1 LAHEI
6 APTLKTSILTSLLLI
21 GAGLLAGH
29 SAAQIPSAAP
39 SQDTYST
46 ETTAT
51 LDSSNPAAIDLTT
64 KAAAASEPAL
74 DTVQIA
80 ILIDDLGY
88 NLRQG
93 IAAARLPGA
102 LTLAVLPHSPNGV
115 AIAELGHQRGKLIML
130 HAPMSNVKKLPLD
143 AGGLTETMSQQEFV
157 DILYQNL
164 EAIPHVQGL
173 NNHMGSYLTQLDTP
187 MTWLME
193 TLAREN
199 LFFIDSRTS
208 PQSIAWETAQSFQV
222 PTRKRDVFLDNK
234 RDQAAIGEQFDQLLR
249 IAKRRGNAI
258 AIGHPYPET
267 IAFLAGVIPSL
278 HELGVELVP
287 VTQLINPAQT
297 RDQTPLLSEH

>member
-1 LAHEI
+1 
-6 APTLKTSILTSLLLI
+6 LKTSILTRVFLVWACLLS
-21 GAGLLAGH
+21 GQ
-29 SAAQIPSAAP
+29 SAAQVQPEALIKASNLV
-39 SQDTYST
+39 
-46 ETTAT
+46 ETAT
-51 LDSSNPAAIDLTT
+51 NPEPPVPHSSDLTE
-64 KAAAASEPAL
+64 KAATQNEAAF
-74 DTVQIA
+74 DTVKIA

-93 IAAARLPGA
+93 VAAARLPGA
-102 LTLAVLPHSPNGV
+102 LTLAVLPHSPNGI

-130 HAPMSNVKKLPLD
+130 HAPMSNVQKLPLD

-157 DILYQNL
+157 DVLYQNL
-164 EAIPHVQGL
+164 ESIPHVQGL
-173 NNHMGSYLTQLDTP
+173 NNHMGSYLTQLDAP
-187 MTWLME
+187 MAWLME

-208 PQSIAWETAQSFQV
+208 AQSIAWETAQSFHV
-222 PTRKRDVFLDNK
+222 PSRKRDVFLDNK
-234 RDQAAIGEQFDQLLR
+234 RDQVAIGEQFDQLLR

-287 VTQLINPAQT
+287 VTQLILPSHS
-297 RDQTPLLSEH
+297 RDETSRVSQQ

>member
-1 LAHEI
+1 
-6 APTLKTSILTSLLLI
+6 LKTSILTRVFFVFACLLS
-21 GAGLLAGH
+21 GQ
-29 SAAQIPSAAP
+29 SAAQIQPEALTKASALLETPTNLDSPAP
-39 SQDTYST
+39 HST
-46 ETTAT
+46 GLEAKTAT
-51 LDSSNPAAIDLTT
+51 QNEAAF
-64 KAAAASEPAL
+64 
-74 DTVQIA
+74 DTVKIA

-93 IAAARLPGA
+93 VAAARLPGA
-102 LTLAVLPHSPNGV
+102 LTLAVLPHSPNGI

-130 HAPMSNVKKLPLD
+130 HAPMSNVQKLPLD

-157 DILYQNL
+157 DVLYQNL

-187 MTWLME
+187 MAWLME
-193 TLAREN
+193 TLSREN

-208 PQSIAWETAQSFQV
+208 AQSIAWETAQSFRV
-222 PTRKRDVFLDNK
+222 PTRKRDVFLDNQ

-278 HELGVELVP
+278 DELGVELVP
-287 VTQLINPAQT
+287 VNQLIPAPDTLDETSRVSQ
-297 RDQTPLLSEH
+297 Q